1 MNKKLKRKYKRIEGV
16 KMNLCFL
23 MGKIVSKIE
32 FDFLI
37 DNGKIS
43 KEISIAR
50 FNLQID
56 KENIVKIFVYNNF
69 ADIVYR
75 ELKLGDNIGIEGSLK
90 TNGYIKLEKYI
101 KMI

>member
-1 MNKKLKRKYKRIEGV
+1 ME
-16 KMNLCFL
+16 
-23 MGKIVSKIE
+23 IVSKIE

-101 KMI
+101 KIL

>member
-1 MNKKLKRKYKRIEGV
+1 M
-16 KMNLCFL
+16 FL
-23 MGKIVSKIE
+23 E
-32 FDFLI
+32 
-37 DNGKIS
+37 
-43 KEISIAR
+43 R

-101 KMI
+101 KIL

>member
-1 MNKKLKRKYKRIEGV
+1 M
-16 KMNLCFL
+16 FL
-23 MGKIVSKIE
+23 E
-32 FDFLI
+32 
-37 DNGKIS
+37 
-43 KEISIAR
+43 R

-90 TNGYIKLEKYI
+90 TNGCIKLERYI
-101 KMI
+101 KIL

>member
-1 MNKKLKRKYKRIEGV
+1 ME
-16 KMNLCFL
+16 
-23 MGKIVSKIE
+23 IVSKIQ

-69 ADIVYR
+69 EDIVYR

-101 KMI
+101 KIL

>member
-1 MNKKLKRKYKRIEGV
+1 
-16 KMNLCFL
+16 MNLCFL
-23 MGKIVSKIE
+23 IGKIVNKIE

-75 ELKLGDNIGIEGSLK
+75 ELKLGDNIGIEESLK

-101 KMI
+101 KIL

>member
-1 MNKKLKRKYKRIEGV
+1 M
-16 KMNLCFL
+16 FL
-23 MGKIVSKIE
+23 E
-32 FDFLI
+32 
-37 DNGKIS
+37 
-43 KEISIAR
+43 R

-75 ELKLGDNIGIEGSLK
+75 ELKLGDNIGIEESLK

-101 KMI
+101 KIL

>member
-1 MNKKLKRKYKRIEGV
+1 ME
-16 KMNLCFL
+16 
-23 MGKIVSKIE
+23 IVSKIE

>member
-1 MNKKLKRKYKRIEGV
+1 
-16 KMNLCFL
+16 MNLCFL
-23 MGKIVSKIE
+23 IGKIVSKIE

-43 KEISIAR
+43 KQISIAR

>member
-1 MNKKLKRKYKRIEGV
+1 
-16 KMNLCFL
+16 MNLCFL